1 MEILEAAESRP
12 LEALRRAAP
21 AALAIIPVSM
31 LFGVLAGRSD
41 WTPVE
46 VALIGLLGFTGS
58 GQFAVLPLAD
68 SGAGLLTMLLLT
80 ASINSRYLPIA
91 YVSASRLP
99 RRPAPRALLAHML
112 GDEAYATETDGD
124 TWESLAIIRGSLFI
138 TWVVAGVVGALLGGM
153 IPAYWLAADL
163 NLGFPASV
171 VLMYLSVSQLRA
183 RLPRF
188 GAANTRL
195 LLTALLCSVVA
206 VLLIMLL
213 GPVYF
218 WIPSVLIATFMLSR
232 VWT

>member
-1 MEILEAAESRP
+1 MEATASRP
-12 LEALRRAAP
+12 FDALRRAAP

-41 WTPVE
+41 WSPVE

-99 RRPAPRALLAHML
+99 RQPGPRALLAHML
-112 GDEAYATETDGD
+112 GDEAYATENDRD
-124 TWESLAIIRGSLFI
+124 TWQSLAIIRASLFV
-138 TWVVAGVVGALLGGM
+138 TWVMAGVAGALLGGL
-153 IPAYWLAADL
+153 IPATWLDADL

-171 VLMYLSVSQLRA
+171 VLMFLSVSQLRT
-183 RLPRF
+183 RLPELCPLS
-188 GAANTRL
+188 TRL
-195 LLTALLCSVVA
+195 VLAIVLCSLIALLLIVV
-206 VLLIMLL
+206 L
-213 GPVYF
+213 GPLYF
-218 WIPSVLIATFMLSR
+218 WIPSVLIATLLLSR
-232 VWT
+232 VRP